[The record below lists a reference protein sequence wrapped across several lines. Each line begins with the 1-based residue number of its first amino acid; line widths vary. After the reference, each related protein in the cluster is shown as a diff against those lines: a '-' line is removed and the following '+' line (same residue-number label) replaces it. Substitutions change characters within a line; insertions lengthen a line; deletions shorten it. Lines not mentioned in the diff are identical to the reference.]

1 MGLKTLQNGLYSL
14 FWPILLDIF
23 ISRNGSSYCFL
34 PLKQIFIMLIC
45 FMPDLLLLCFL
56 TYITFPYSLQCTLAA
71 GQAYM
76 EEGKGRAKAK
86 ALWYLSLLTGVY
98 QAMATVLIIM
108 LLCSSHFCW
117 SASSEDDKYLL
128 LLLIFGFPFNSFCNI
143 KQYLY

>member
-1 MGLKTLQNGLYSL
+1 MNCMGLKTLQNGLYSL

-71 GQAYM
+71 GQANRRHIWKR
-76 EEGKGRAKAK
+76 ERAEQKPRPSGTSLYSLEYIRPWPQSSSSCFCVPATPAGQP
-86 ALWYLSLLTGVY
+86 ALKMIST
-98 QAMATVLIIM
+98 
-108 LLCSSHFCW
+108 CC
-117 SASSEDDKYLL
+117 
-128 LLLIFGFPFNSFCNI
+128 CC
-143 KQYLY
+143 